1 MTAPATYGSAAVDAA
16 ERLREALAGYEI
28 VADVHDGY
36 GLALV
41 SVGVGLVVWSNG
53 ERFWWHT
60 GWNAERRRAV
70 YAWQEAAEPGRAAR
84 RIAFHHAGLCE
95 TTPPAPDTASPL

>member
-1 MTAPATYGSAAVDAA
+1 MTAPAMYGSAAVDAA
-16 ERLREALAGYEI
+16 ERLREALAGHEI
-28 VADVHDGY
+28 IADVHDGY

-70 YAWQEAAEPGRAAR
+70 YASQEAAEPGRAAR
-84 RIAFHHAGLCE
+84 RIAFHHARLCE
-95 TTPPAPDTASPL
+95 TASPAPGTGSPL